1 MFATVK
7 KALAGALAGGLAAL
21 GQAVSDGAV
30 TPEEWGIVAGA
41 VAGGFLLV
49 WLAPKNEK
57 KDTSARS

>member
-1 MFATVK
+1 MFAAVK
-7 KALAGALAGGLAAL
+7 KALAGALAAGLAAL
-21 GQAVSDGAV
+21 GQAISDGTI

-41 VAGGFLLV
+41 VVGGFALV